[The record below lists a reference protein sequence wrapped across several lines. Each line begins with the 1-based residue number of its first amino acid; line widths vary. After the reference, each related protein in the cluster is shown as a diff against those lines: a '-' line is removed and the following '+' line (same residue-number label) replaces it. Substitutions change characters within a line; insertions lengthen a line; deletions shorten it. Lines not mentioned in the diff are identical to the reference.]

1 MNQDD
6 LAAVERILEEDP
18 DSLAFARL
26 ASMYL
31 EQGDT
36 ERAKAICL
44 QGIETHPFYANGY
57 IVLAKCHRAEGTVQE
72 ARRGLKQVLRLDPDS
87 LAAFWE
93 LSRINEEEGR
103 TSLVVRNLTRILQR
117 EPLNDTVRDELVRL
131 GEDIATDDTA
141 EMEPLISETTSIEEA
156 IEEMVED
163 VDILAADEEEHAS
176 SLLPGEEATGREAGW
191 ELLDQIQEEL
201 TQETEAVPAVTDE
214 IESMLGQET
223 LETSEGIETESI
235 PAELSELLFGD
246 QDQPEPETSVEQPSD
261 PIPDHSSPEETAPS
275 SEEQDDELAQLLQSI
290 ETQSTPQAEE
300 EDQEQPE
307 QEAPVEELSV
317 DEIESMLEPE
327 TSVEQPSDPIPD
339 HPSLEETAPSS
350 EGQDDQLAQL
360 LQNIESTPQVAEE
373 EGGEDS
379 EDVDTS
385 VQSSLNEILG
395 SLGGTDIEEPAEQS
409 VEDVEVPPADLP
421 RTEEAPVASSE
432 ETAASASE
440 SDELLSLLGQ
450 ISDQQEAGIQDEG
463 DIREP
468 AEESSETASREDL
481 PAEPTEESQLPLG
494 RKAIPSSGNSDLL
507 SLLGQIS
514 DQQEPQIQHEQGTEG
529 RSEDPIV
536 TATLADIYANQGMV
550 DKAIQILEEA
560 LKTRPDDLHIQNRLK
575 EIRKS
580 VEGTR
585 GRRTDSSTKE
595 E

>member
-1 MNQDD
+1 M
-6 LAAVERILEEDP
+6 
-18 DSLAFARL
+18 
-26 ASMYL
+26 
-31 EQGDT
+31 
-36 ERAKAICL
+36 
-44 QGIETHPFYANGY
+44 
-57 IVLAKCHRAEGTVQE
+57 
-72 ARRGLKQVLRLDPDS
+72 
-87 LAAFWE
+87 
-93 LSRINEEEGR
+93 
-103 TSLVVRNLTRILQR
+103 
-117 EPLNDTVRDELVRL
+117 
-131 GEDIATDDTA
+131 
-141 EMEPLISETTSIEEA
+141 
-156 IEEMVED
+156 
-163 VDILAADEEEHAS
+163 
-176 SLLPGEEATGREAGW
+176 
-191 ELLDQIQEEL
+191 
-201 TQETEAVPAVTDE
+201 
-214 IESMLGQET
+214 
-223 LETSEGIETESI
+223 
-235 PAELSELLFGD
+235 
-246 QDQPEPETSVEQPSD
+246 
-261 PIPDHSSPEETAPS
+261 
-275 SEEQDDELAQLLQSI
+275 
-290 ETQSTPQAEE
+290 
-300 EDQEQPE
+300 
-307 QEAPVEELSV
+307 
-317 DEIESMLEPE
+317 
-327 TSVEQPSDPIPD
+327 
-339 HPSLEETAPSS
+339 
-350 EGQDDQLAQL
+350 
-360 LQNIESTPQVAEE
+360 AEE